1 MIKTP
6 GQINPEKCKLEMENS
21 TIMKHQLNT
30 VVAGI
35 EPAGEDW
42 ARISVTA
49 PEIAAT
55 VQPGQFVQVRA
66 WKDAAPLL
74 NRPFS
79 VAGVS
84 GDSLLLLIKKRG
96 TATNI
101 LAALE
106 PGSPITVIGPLGKNF
121 SAPAGDRPVFL
132 VAGGVGVAPMRFF
145 IEKHSSEH
153 APRHSL
159 FFGTRDSREIAILK
173 DSLLDDADVVLT
185 TEDGSAGE
193 KGLVTEALAK
203 RLEAASPEK
212 IITCGPVPM
221 MKAVAALAAT
231 KNIPCEVSMETYM
244 GCGIGACMGC
254 VVYAT
259 IPGKTFIHACV
270 DGPVVDASIIDWSKI

>member
-1 MIKTP
+1 
-6 GQINPEKCKLEMENS
+6 
-21 TIMKHQLNT
+21 MKHQLNT

-42 ARISVTA
+42 ARISVSA

-55 VQPGQFVQVRA
+55 CLPGQFVQLRS

-121 SAPAGDRPVFL
+121 SPPTGGGPVFM

-145 IEKHSSEH
+145 LEKHSASRST
-153 APRHSL
+153 RHTL
-159 FFGTRDSREIAILK
+159 FFGTRDSRETAILK
-173 DSLLDDADVVLT
+173 DSLLDGADVVLT

-203 RLEAASPEK
+203 KIAGSAPEK

-221 MKAVAALAAT
+221 MKAVAAIAASS
-231 KNIPCEVSMETYM
+231 NIPCEVSMETYM

-254 VVYAT
+254 VVYTT